1 MNRAFIGKRNPSTG
15 AALALIVLVLG
26 VSGCGTLV
34 HETTQKQSWTYSEE
48 QDEMGKGAI
57 KRASIMSRN
66 AVSLK
71 YPYSGSQ
78 HAKLW
83 LRKHPR
89 LGESVAL
96 SVERGQFLEGNLL
109 VRFDDNVSL
118 SFGSYEPDSGS
129 TTTIFIGEY
138 PRFMKYLKRSKKMK
152 IQVSFYQEAPQIFE
166 FDVEGLVW
174 ETSPYLL

>member
-1 MNRAFIGKRNPSTG
+1 MSKRNRSTD
-15 AALALIVLVLG
+15 AALALFVLG
-26 VSGCGTLV
+26 LCVLGCSTGVL
-34 HETTQKQSWTYSEE
+34 ETAQKRGWTYADE
-48 QDEMGKGAI
+48 QDEMGKGMI
-57 KRASIMSRN
+57 KRASMMSSN
-66 AVSLK
+66 AISLK
-71 YPYSGSQ
+71 YPYGGSQ

-109 VRFDDNVSL
+109 VRFDDNAAL
-118 SFGSYEPDSGS
+118 SFGSHEPDSGS
-129 TTTIFIGEY
+129 TTTIFIEEY
-138 PRFMKYLKRSKKMK
+138 PKFMKYLKRSKKMK

-174 ETSPYLL
+174 ETTPYLL